1 MLSCMSSCLN
11 TNSANFYSRGVG
23 PVPRYAFLITI
34 MRLVTCKNLQGYNQS
49 SEYIASEM
57 LVRLPS
63 AVTYAWFSRAYQ
75 GGKLLYS
82 SYYFSFCLSSYYPL
96 C

>member
-1 MLSCMSSCLN
+1 MSMKLKLLIQVLSCVSSCLT
-11 TNSANFYSRGVG
+11 TNPANFYSCRVG

-49 SEYIASEM
+49 SEYVTSEM

-63 AVTYAWFSRAYQ
+63 AVTYA
-75 GGKLLYS
+75 
-82 SYYFSFCLSSYYPL
+82 
-96 C
+96 